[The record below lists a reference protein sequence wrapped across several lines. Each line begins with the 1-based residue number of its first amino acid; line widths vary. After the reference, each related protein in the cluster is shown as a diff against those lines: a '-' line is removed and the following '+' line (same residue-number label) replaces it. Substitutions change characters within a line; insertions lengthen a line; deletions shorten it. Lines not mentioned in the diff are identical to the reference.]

1 MKFIDNEHRSF
12 WNEKYEIM
20 QKYGKTDV
28 YYKAIVYILGV
39 CLETRKHFERIF
51 NLEKGEINVNSLD
64 EAWQTGS
71 SEKVTRMAFSLWNE
85 CNYDSI
91 EDFENGKVSKK
102 YNPSEIFSCGYAPY
116 FYEGIKLRYP
126 EYTREKVYE
135 LEME

>member
-28 YYKAIVYILGV
+28 YYKSIVYILGV
-39 CLETRKHFERIF
+39 CPETRRNFERIF
-51 NLEKGEINVNSLD
+51 NLERGEINVDSLS

-85 CNYDSI
+85 CNYDSV
-91 EDFENGKVSKK
+91 EDFENGNVSRN

>member
-1 MKFIDNEHRSF
+1 MKFIDNEHRMF
-12 WNEKYEIM
+12 WNEKYETM

-28 YYKAIVYILGV
+28 YYKAIVYILGI
-39 CLETRKHFERIF
+39 CQETRRHFERIF
-51 NLEKGEINVNSLD
+51 NLERGEINVDSLS

-91 EDFENGKVSKK
+91 EDFENGNVSKK
-102 YNPSEIFSCGYAPY
+102 YNPGEIFACGYAPY

>member
-1 MKFIDNEHRSF
+1 MKFIDNEHRNF

-28 YYKAIVYILGV
+28 YYKSIVYILGV
-39 CLETRKHFERIF
+39 CLETRRYFERIF
-51 NLEKGEINVNSLD
+51 NLERGEINVDSLS

-91 EDFENGKVSKK
+91 EDFENGNVSKK
-102 YNPSEIFSCGYAPY
+102 YNPGEIFSCGYAPY

-135 LEME
+135 LELE

>member
-1 MKFIDNEHRSF
+1 MKFIDNEHRNF

-39 CLETRKHFERIF
+39 CLETRRHFERIF
-51 NLEKGEINVNSLD
+51 NLERGEINVNSLS

-91 EDFENGKVSKK
+91 EDFENGNVSKK
-102 YNPSEIFSCGYAPY
+102 YNPGEIFSCGYAPY

-126 EYTREKVYE
+126 EYTRERVYE
-135 LEME
+135 LELE